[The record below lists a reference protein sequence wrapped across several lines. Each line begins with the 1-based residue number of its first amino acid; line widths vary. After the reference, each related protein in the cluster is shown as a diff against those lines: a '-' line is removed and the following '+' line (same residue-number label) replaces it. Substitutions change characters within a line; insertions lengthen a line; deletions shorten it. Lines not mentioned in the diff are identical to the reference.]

1 MNDRQLAEEMLLT
14 IKGVCDLYLHG
25 VIESSSPEIVDAFK
39 DALCHSITMQKD
51 IYGKMSEKGWYTTE
65 NEEAQKIQKVK
76 DSYSS

>member
-25 VIESSSPEIVDAFK
+25 LIESSSPEVVAAFK
-39 DALCHSITMQKD
+39 DALCDTITSQKD
-51 IYGKMSEKGWYTTE
+51 IYEKMSQKGWYTTE
-65 NEEAQKIQKVK
+65 KEEGQKIQKVK

>member
-25 VIESSSPEIVDAFK
+25 VIESSSPEIVTAFK
-39 DALCHSITMQKD
+39 DALCHSITIQKD
-51 IYGKMSEKGWYTTE
+51 IYEKMSQKGWYTTE
-65 NEEAQKIQKVK
+65 TEEAQKIQKVK